1 MSTYFSTDKVWPQ
14 DKEKGWELVGG
25 DLSKYKAHLWRS
37 SIHCLNKEGEVE
49 DYLDNVDSPSVSSV
63 D

>member
-25 DLSKYKAHLWRS
+25 DLSKYKPMVL
-37 SIHCLNKEGEVE
+37 V
-49 DYLDNVDSPSVSSV
+49 
-63 D
+63 